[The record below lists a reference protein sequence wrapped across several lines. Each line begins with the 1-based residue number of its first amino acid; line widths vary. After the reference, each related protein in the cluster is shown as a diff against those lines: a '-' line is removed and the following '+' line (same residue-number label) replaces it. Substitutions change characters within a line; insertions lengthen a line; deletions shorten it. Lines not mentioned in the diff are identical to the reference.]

1 MESGV
6 ADWGY
11 RFRQVELY
19 NHQVGRWGLVE
30 RLMLFVLF
38 FLSHQETHCDS
49 SIFSPFGDHVRGLGS
64 VVFVWGRWFLVDHWC
79 AN

>member
-1 MESGV
+1 MGPSG
-6 ADWGY
+6 AAY
-11 RFRQVELY
+11 AFC
-19 NHQVGRWGLVE
+19 
-30 RLMLFVLF
+30 FV